1 MARRNLF
8 IRAPKMSHG
17 DAAWIADLCER
28 SGQPLVPWQ
37 RHCLDLLESASIAEQ
52 FGEIVRA
59 NRLGGMSR

>member
-1 MARRNLF
+1 MPRRNLF

-17 DAAWIADLCER
+17 DAGRIAELCER

-37 RHCLDLLESASIAEQ
+37 RHCLGLLESASIAEQ

-59 NRLGGMSR
+59 SLAD